1 MTSKNQPRKISLTGL
16 DDLSRFEMGEVE
28 TILHRAY
35 DKLTHQTPIA
45 VKIHVKKYHETGSK
59 HKTSIVIDATAD
71 DGERFKATADA
82 WDLHEALRDSFEKLE
97 WQVRKHEE
105 TK

>member
-1 MTSKNQPRKISLTGL
+1 MATKNISLTGF
-16 DDLSRFEMGEVE
+16 DKLSKFEMADVQK
-28 TILHRAY
+28 IIDRAY
-35 DKLTHQTPIA
+35 DKLAHQAPLNIKVLA
-45 VKIHVKKYHETGSK
+45 KQYHETGNK
-59 HKTSIVIDATAD
+59 QKTSITMDATTE

-82 WDLHEALRDSFEKLE
+82 WDLHEALRDGFEKLE